1 MNPRV
6 LCLAGLLAAGTAAS
20 GSIHT
25 CKGTNDLSRI
35 AVTVVY
41 FLPRD
46 RPPVPDWRDRIDFAM
61 RRVAAFHEREFSGL
75 SVLDVRMP
83 GEPLVSELTADKVR
97 EGDAT
102 AMFERMAAEARTRAG
117 WPGHRDGAFPVLLM
131 FSDQNHR
138 ELDDFTRTR
147 IEDGA
152 AVHEGHIGP
161 DGRHHPGAKSGGSR
175 ARMDRSSGGGIAL
188 VTADGWRV
196 PYEGS
201 DCVAYHEGLGH
212 TLGLPHPEPANRSV
226 MSTAQYHMPIHRSW
240 IDADQK
246 QKMGWAPPVPPPP
259 SNTLFGAF
267 HASHE
272 PATPLAGDPVR
283 LDLSWPEG
291 ARVASI
297 ATAIQTDLF
306 GPWHET
312 AFRPPEGTPP
322 AFVSLGAFSSA
333 TPVSWR
339 VRVELADGRREELWG
354 YFQVA
359 DPASRAFGYDYK
371 FEPAGKRIWR
381 TSGPDL
387 WTELDPAG
395 RLKVFRITVRGA
407 EVDGRRGTVAAELP
421 GKHLEVFIPDRGT
434 PAPHLLFRLAGEKDW
449 KALGEIHDSP
459 R

>member
-1 MNPRV
+1 MNVRV
-6 LCLAGLLAAGTAAS
+6 LVLGGLLAAGAAAA
-20 GSIHT
+20 GPIHVYG
-25 CKGTNDLSRI
+25 GTNDLGRI
-35 AVTVVY
+35 SVTVVY
-41 FLPRD
+41 LLPRD

-75 SVLDVRMP
+75 SVLEVRMP

-102 AMFERMAAEARTRAG
+102 AMFERMAAEARNRLG
-117 WPGHRDGAFPVLLM
+117 WPGARDGSFPVLLL

-147 IEDGA
+147 IEDGVP
-152 AVHEGHIGP
+152 VHEGHIGP

-175 ARMDRSSGGGIAL
+175 ARMDPRSGGGIAL

-212 TLGLPHPEPANRSV
+212 TLGLPHPEPADRSV

-240 IDADQK
+240 INADQK
-246 QKMGWAPPVPPPP
+246 QRMGWAPPAAPPP

-267 HASHE
+267 HARHE
-272 PATPLAGDPVR
+272 PAGPRTGEPVR

-291 ARVASI
+291 ARVARI
-297 ATAIQTDLF
+297 TTATQTALF
-306 GPWHET
+306 GPWHE
-312 AFRPPEGTPP
+312 AVLRPPEGTPP
-322 AFVSLGAFSSA
+322 AFVALGAFSGA

-339 VRVELADGRREELWG
+339 IRVELADGRREELWG

-359 DPASRAFGYDYK
+359 DPASRSFWYDYR

-381 TSGPDL
+381 TAGPDL

-395 RLKVFRITVRGA
+395 RLKVFRIAARDSDAGGA
-407 EVDGRRGTVAAELP
+407 RGTLATELP
-421 GKHLEVFIPDRGT
+421 GRHMEVFIPDRGAR
-434 PAPHLLFRLAGEKDW
+434 PGHLLFRLAGEKDW
-449 KALGEIHDSP
+449 KALGEIHDFP

>member
-1 MNPRV
+1 MNVRLLV
-6 LCLAGLLAAGTAAS
+6 LGGLLAAGAATA
-20 GSIHT
+20 GPIHAYG
-25 CKGTNDLSRI
+25 GTNDLGRI
-35 AVTVVY
+35 SVTVVY

-46 RPPVPDWRDRIDFAM
+46 RPPVPDWRDRIGFAM

-75 SVLDVRMP
+75 SVLDARMP

-102 AMFERMAAEARTRAG
+102 AMFERMAAEARHRLG
-117 WPGHRDGAFPVLLM
+117 WPGARDGSFPVLLL

-147 IEDGA
+147 IEDGVP
-152 AVHEGHIGP
+152 VHEGHVGP

-175 ARMDRSSGGGIAL
+175 ARMDPRSGGGIAL

-212 TLGLPHPEPANRSV
+212 TLGLPHPEPADRSV

-240 IDADQK
+240 INADQK
-246 QKMGWAPPVPPPP
+246 QGMGWAPAAAPPP

-267 HASHE
+267 HARHE
-272 PATPLAGDPVR
+272 PAEPRTGEPVR

-291 ARVASI
+291 ARVARI
-297 ATAIQTDLF
+297 TTATQTALF
-306 GPWHET
+306 GPWHE
-312 AFRPPEGTPP
+312 AVLRPPEGTPP
-322 AFVSLGAFSSA
+322 AFVALGAFSGA

-339 VRVELADGRREELWG
+339 IRVELADGRREELWG
-354 YFQVA
+354 YFQAA
-359 DPASRAFGYDYK
+359 DPASRSFWYDYR

-381 TSGPDL
+381 AAGPDL
-387 WTELDPAG
+387 WTELDPTG
-395 RLKVFRITVRGA
+395 RLKVFRIAARDSDVGGA
-407 EVDGRRGTVAAELP
+407 RGTLATELP
-421 GKHLEVFIPDRGT
+421 GRHMEVFIPDRGAR
-434 PAPHLLFRLAGEKDW
+434 PGHLLFRLTGEKDW
-449 KALGEIHDSP
+449 KALGEIHDFP